1 MLSRPN
7 NVSALR
13 SLTNHP
19 VSRRAALAG
28 MAALAATTAGI
39 GYARVQ
45 DSFMLEERWS
55 AGGLHGNFARP
66 HSGPERGPAVLLLQ
80 GSGGIARNGGKEE
93 LRMLAQGLAAAG
105 IRSLRYDKRGIGESR
120 HLVKRP
126 EDYTLPHLVD
136 DAAMAARDFAARPDV
151 SEVIIAGHSEGSMLA
166 TMAAPK
172 AKPAAIALLAGPG
185 RPLHVVIRE
194 QYTAGAEP
202 GLKEV
207 LEIIDALA
215 RGERVPVSDPKS
227 DFAPFLQ
234 PYWISALNVDSAAE
248 LSRLTLP
255 TLIVQCGRDIQV
267 RRSDFDALVRVRPD
281 ARTLVLPTANHMFKP
296 APADMTDRKVNIRS
310 YVADAPLVPELVP
323 GLVEFVSGVMAA

>member
-93 LRMLAQGLAAAG
+93 LRMLAQGLAVAG
-105 IRSLRYDKRGIGESR
+105 IRSLRYDKRSVGESR

-185 RPLHVVIRE
+185 RFSMGGPRRLD
-194 QYTAGAEP
+194 QLGSTSLTA
-202 GLKEV
+202 
-207 LEIIDALA
+207 
-215 RGERVPVSDPKS
+215 
-227 DFAPFLQ
+227 
-234 PYWISALNVDSAAE
+234 
-248 LSRLTLP
+248 
-255 TLIVQCGRDIQV
+255 
-267 RRSDFDALVRVRPD
+267 
-281 ARTLVLPTANHMFKP
+281 ARTSAFRLRRPP
-296 APADMTDRKVNIRS
+296 GADRR
-310 YVADAPLVPELVP
+310 PLALRDSTP
-323 GLVEFVSGVMAA
+323 SRR